1 MPQPDLNPLPPANT
15 QEPPEA
21 SSPEEPTPMLDV
33 HPAHHAASTWRDF
46 FIHIATIV
54 IGLLIAI
61 GLEQTVEYFHH
72 RHLASEA
79 REQLRSEREADEISN
94 EVNIYTTER
103 HQRDLRRDLAILHAV
118 KAHAPL
124 PAGPF
129 IIRRIRYLYP
139 EDSWLKIHQSGTI
152 NYISEDVRNIAYR
165 YVIQD
170 AFTTRANEGMEA
182 LYHASAVLRGEND
195 PPQITFDNN
204 LTDARFG
211 KALVASH
218 ETLSEEAVQQGYA
231 SLVEHTDLTKLTPTD
246 IDELE
251 RAIKIALVDDDAL
264 LTSCFNIK
272 RNLQNNPVK

>member
-103 HQRDLRRDLAILHAV
+103 HPRAPASRAVYHSTNQVSLPRGLMAKNPSVRDH
-118 KAHAPL
+118 
-124 PAGPF
+124 
-129 IIRRIRYLYP
+129 
-139 EDSWLKIHQSGTI
+139 
-152 NYISEDVRNIAYR
+152 
-165 YVIQD
+165 
-170 AFTTRANEGMEA
+170 
-182 LYHASAVLRGEND
+182 
-195 PPQITFDNN
+195 
-204 LTDARFG
+204 
-211 KALVASH
+211 
-218 ETLSEEAVQQGYA
+218 
-231 SLVEHTDLTKLTPTD
+231 
-246 IDELE
+246 
-251 RAIKIALVDDDAL
+251 
-264 LTSCFNIK
+264 
-272 RNLQNNPVK
+272 